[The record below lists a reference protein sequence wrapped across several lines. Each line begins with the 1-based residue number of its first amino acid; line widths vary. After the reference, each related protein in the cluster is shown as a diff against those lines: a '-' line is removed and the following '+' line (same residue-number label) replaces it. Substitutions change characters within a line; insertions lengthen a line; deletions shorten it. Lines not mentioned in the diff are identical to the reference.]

1 MKSPPQQYG
10 PPANIFS
17 LGIQQFN
24 RNLNAMRGEYLDE
37 KDTSKLDVPTNFFT
51 CRKIP
56 VSYTSIH
63 L

>member
-1 MKSPPQQYG
+1 MLGHDLRMESSPQQQYG

-37 KDTSKLDVPTNFFT
+37 KDSCK
-51 CRKIP
+51 
-56 VSYTSIH
+56 
-63 L
+63 